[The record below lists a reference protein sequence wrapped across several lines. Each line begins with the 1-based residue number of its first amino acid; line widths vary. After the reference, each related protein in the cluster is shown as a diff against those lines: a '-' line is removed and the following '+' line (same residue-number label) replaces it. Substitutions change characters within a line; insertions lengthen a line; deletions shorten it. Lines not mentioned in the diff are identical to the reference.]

1 MVISFTIV
9 PKSTKH
15 LEINLTKKMVGL
27 NTENYIPLMKEIKN
41 KNKWQYILF
50 SWIGRINIFLMS
62 KAIYRFNVI
71 AIKISIPFFIK

>member
-27 NTENYIPLMKEIKN
+27 NTENYIPLMKEIKEN
-41 KNKWQYILF
+41 KNK
-50 SWIGRINIFLMS
+50 
-62 KAIYRFNVI
+62 
-71 AIKISIPFFIK
+71 